1 MARKY
6 ENGKWV
12 EVYDN
17 PSQNNGS
24 KNNSNN
30 RPGAVTP
37 KGSGGSNN
45 SASSSK
51 PPILKED
58 NYETTETSN
67 EATAQ
72 YIDIEENILEGDLS
86 VIPDP
91 NYKAKATVLLQYLG
105 KSLTGLYFVDKVEQ
119 VWDKSDGYSQTMKV
133 SRNGF
138 GSSLKSGS
146 VSKPVGQVAPS
157 KGGLMNGT
165 SNSSRPASASPTP
178 VKPKVTSRTYTI
190 KKGDSLWAI
199 AVKFYGKGNQ
209 YVKIY
214 NANKDK
220 IKNPNL
226 IYPGQKIKIP

>member
-17 PSQNNGS
+17 PTQGSGS

-37 KGSGGSNN
+37 KGSGGSKNN

-51 PPILKED
+51 PPVLKNND
-58 NYETTETSN
+58 NYETTKTSN

-91 NYKAKATVLLQYLG
+91 HYKAKATVLLQYLG
-105 KSLTGLYFVDKVEQ
+105 KFLTGLYFVDKVEQ
-119 VWDKSDGYSQTMKV
+119 VWDKSDGYSQTMTV

-138 GSSLKSGS
+138 GNSLKSGS
-146 VSKPVGQVAPS
+146 VSKPVGQVS
-157 KGGLMNGT
+157 VGKNKNKK
-165 SNSSRPASASPTP
+165 SSSRPTSASPTP

-220 IKNPNL
+220 IKNPSL